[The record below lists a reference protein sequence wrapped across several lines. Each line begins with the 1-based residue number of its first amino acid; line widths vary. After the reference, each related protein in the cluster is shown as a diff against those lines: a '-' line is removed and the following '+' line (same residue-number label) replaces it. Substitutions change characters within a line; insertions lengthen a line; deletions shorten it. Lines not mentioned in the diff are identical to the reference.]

1 MKTTNEQ
8 IRPITQ
14 NSSTY
19 HRLTNNTNNNA
30 LTQHVLRIIII
41 MAQELSHSGV
51 FAPRNIRSPEPG
63 SSSFYSI
70 LFLHT

>member
-19 HRLTNNTNNNA
+19 HRLTNNT
-30 LTQHVLRIIII
+30 ISI
-41 MAQELSHSGV
+41 MCCNCCYA
-51 FAPRNIRSPEPG
+51 
-63 SSSFYSI
+63 
-70 LFLHT
+70 

>member
-30 LTQHVLRIIII
+30 LTQHVLRINVKK
-41 MAQELSHSGV
+41 L
-51 FAPRNIRSPEPG
+51 P
-63 SSSFYSI
+63 FYNNV
-70 LFLHT
+70 